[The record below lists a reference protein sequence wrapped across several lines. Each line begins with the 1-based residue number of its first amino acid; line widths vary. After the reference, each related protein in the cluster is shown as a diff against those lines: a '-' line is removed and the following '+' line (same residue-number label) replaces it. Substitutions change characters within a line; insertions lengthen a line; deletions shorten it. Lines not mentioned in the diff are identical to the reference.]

1 MKVITILTL
10 FFFFFQTNLNALNK
24 ENITKKLNQTDNF
37 SFNFI
42 QTIGGKDEK
51 GECVIQYPKKMFC
64 KYDSRKNKI
73 IVSNGSSIV
82 IKTDRQYY
90 RYPIKSTPFDF
101 ILDKNFLINQIK
113 SSNLNEMEDKYVFI
127 KIVENNN
134 NINIFFDK
142 KDYDLVGWQIE
153 DVYQNLA
160 ITYIFNTLINTNID
174 EKIFKLPLND

>member
-101 ILDKNFLINQIK
+101 ILDKNFLINQIQK
-113 SSNLNEMEDKYVFI
+113 LEGRMINDRYYNFSMK
-127 KIVENNN
+127 KNNN

-142 KDYDLVGWQIE
+142 KDSNLIGWQTE
-153 DVYQNLA
+153 DIYQNLT
-160 ITYIFNTLINTNID
+160 ITFISNIKINQKID
-174 EKIFKLPLND
+174 KKIFKLPQMN